1 MSERDNRLRSPV
13 TSVAGLTFSTLT
25 HARPEDSTMKT
36 FTLAASALALTAALF
51 ISVDGAAPVKVTDL
65 LDAKQL
71 AAEAKAKVVKLGE
84 STADEAAFKRAL
96 EFKTIATDAGVIAC
110 LAQAL
115 VEHEKGAASGIAAA
129 SLRDAALK
137 LSKAKKLDDAK
148 EGLAAVEAALAGKK
162 TEAAKDH
169 PWNKLINMHRMMEEM
184 EYREGRLRRT
194 LRRPR
199 TLERDSSHA
208 TVLTVLAL
216 AMEADTHEVKDEKN
230 LPKWKTWSQDYR
242 TNMAKLGTAM
252 KANKA
257 DEAKK
262 YFAASNKVCADCHA
276 EFRD

>member
-1 MSERDNRLRSPV
+1 
-13 TSVAGLTFSTLT
+13 
-25 HARPEDSTMKT
+25 MKKLA
-36 FTLAASALALTAALF
+36 LAASAFALTAALLLP
-51 ISVDGAAPVKVTDL
+51 VDGAAPAKVTDL

-71 AAEAKAKVVKLGE
+71 ATEAKAKAVKLGE
-84 STADEAAFKRAL
+84 STADEGAFKRAL

-137 LSKAKKLDDAK
+137 LSKAKKLNDAK

-242 TNMAKLGTAM
+242 TNVAKLGTAM

-262 YFAASNKVCADCHA
+262 FFEASNKICADCHA